1 MANIFKTI
9 KGIMG
14 TLFQIGGP
22 SGNQLKNQSDGLAI
36 RNAADSAHQ
45 NLSVKQASG
54 SVAAHAVNWQ
64 DLRDQSPLMQ
74 FSFDGSTAPAA
85 GSNTGTYGFCHTS
98 GGAYIAG
105 QVYYDSGTSL
115 VAIKTFVGMTITTG
129 SAINGAVSM
138 SANGLYVAHSASAPY
153 TWTLKGDGI
162 PQSIG
167 YPHII
172 ELAIDTAASKASSTS
187 IPAGS
192 KIMSVSTNIT
202 TAYDNS
208 AGIQIVVG
216 GAVSD
221 LTLQAINEN
230 DPATVGIYDSEPV
243 DLTVDSDTE
252 GHVEVNISNTPSS
265 GAGTVLITYLTDAL
279 S

>member
-14 TLFQIGGP
+14 SLFQIGGP
-22 SGNQLKNQSDGLAI
+22 SGNQIKNQSDGLAI

-45 NLSVKQASG
+45 NMSIKQASG
-54 SVAAHAVNWQ
+54 SVPAHAVNWQ

-74 FSFDGSTAPAA
+74 FSFDGATAPSG

-98 GGAYIAG
+98 GGSYTAG
-105 QVYYDSGTSL
+105 QVYYDSGTAL
-115 VAIKTFVGMTITTG
+115 VAIKTFIGMTITTG
-129 SAINGAVSM
+129 SAITGTVSL
-138 SANGLYVAHSASAPY
+138 SANGLYVAHSAAAPY

-167 YPHII
+167 YPHVI
-172 ELAIDTAASKASSTS
+172 ELALDTAASKSSSTS

-202 TAYDNS
+202 SAYDNS
-208 AGIQIVVG
+208 AGIQIVVDG
-216 GAVSD
+216 VVSE
-221 LTLQAINEN
+221 LTIQATNEN

-243 DLTVDSDTE
+243 DMTVDSDTE
-252 GHVEVNISNTPSS
+252 GHVKLIISNTPST
-265 GAGTVLITYLTDAL
+265 GAGTVLVTYLTDAL